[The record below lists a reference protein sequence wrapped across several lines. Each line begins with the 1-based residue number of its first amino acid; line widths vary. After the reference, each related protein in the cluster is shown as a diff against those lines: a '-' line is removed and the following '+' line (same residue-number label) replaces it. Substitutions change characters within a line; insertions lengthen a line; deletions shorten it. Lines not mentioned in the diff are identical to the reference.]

1 MSSNLI
7 SRSTVNAFTKSFSP
21 SADPRYSYWVSRI
34 FFVILEIFA
43 GHILRQWCMECDV
56 GWYSRQRWRR
66 LLQFLR
72 VYIISPSTGSGSS
85 AWPVG
90 PFGFV
95 FDYDGNFVGYDDY
108 VVYGISYGRIS
119 PYLDNANLENC
130 WCVTAEYEEFY
141 GYVGIGDLRHNSY
154 GMWCN

>member
-56 GWYSRQRWRR
+56 GWYSRQRRRR

-72 VYIISPSTGSGSS
+72 AQESPSTSYEDIAWDVTPSGDI
-85 AWPVG
+85 
-90 PFGFV
+90 
-95 FDYDGNFVGYDDY
+95 DYDYGNYYDY
-108 VVYGISYGRIS
+108 VTLSYGHLFDKI
-119 PYLDNANLENC
+119 
-130 WCVTAEYEEFY
+130 F
-141 GYVGIGDLRHNSY
+141 
-154 GMWCN
+154 

>member
-1 MSSNLI
+1 MLSLKVFLLQLI
-7 SRSTVNAFTKSFSP
+7 LDTRIGYLGSFLLYWKFSP
-21 SADPRYSYWVSRI
+21 DTYYVSGAWCVMSVGGLDGIDVDISYGR
-34 FFVILEIFA
+34 
-43 GHILRQWCMECDV
+43 
-56 GWYSRQRWRR
+56 
-66 LLQFLR
+66 
-72 VYIISPSTGSGSS
+72 IISLGTTSYIN
-85 AWPVG
+85 AWYVRS
-90 PFGFV
+90 FG
-95 FDYDGNFVGYDDY
+95 DLGYDDY